1 MLDAVSENEI
11 WKAKI
16 DLQIFQTL
24 MLECDNMNYSEIDS
38 SKYMKHYIKIIQS
51 NTSEDK
57 IRKDENLTSSVD
69 GEAEESNDSIIEH
82 FYLET
87 TV

>member
-1 MLDAVSENEI
+1 MIDAVSENEI

-16 DLQIFQTL
+16 DLKIFQTL
-24 MLECDNMNYSEIDS
+24 MLECEFKNLEVDS
-38 SKYMKHYIKIIQS
+38 STKCVKHYIKIIQS
-51 NTSEDK
+51 KGEEVD
-57 IRKDENLTSSVD
+57 KDEKLISSV
-69 GEAEESNDSIIEH
+69 EEEECNDSILEH

>member
-1 MLDAVSENEI
+1 VIDAVSENEI

-24 MLECDNMNYSEIDS
+24 MLECDNMNYSELNS
-38 SKYMKHYIKIIQS
+38 SKCMKHYIKIIQS
-51 NTSEDK
+51 STSEDK
-57 IRKDENLTSSVD
+57 IRKDENLASSVD
-69 GEAEESNDSIIEH
+69 GNAEESNDSIIEH